1 MYMRWIK
8 WTGVLAAIVL
18 IIACF
23 MTWMTI
29 PSRNITVSGVDATG
43 TNFGNPGY
51 FHFITV
57 FFYLFFTFTQK
68 IWAKRANLAVTAL
81 NIAWA
86 IRNYFIITL
95 CRGGECPEKKTAIY
109 LLVLTSFFMLLSA
122 LFPDFKL
129 KNSSVNTGR
138 TVQDD
143 PS

>member
-1 MYMRWIK
+1 MRSIK
-8 WTGVLAAIVL
+8 WIGVLAAIVL
-18 IIACF
+18 TIACF

-29 PSRNITVSGVDATG
+29 PSRNIIVSGVDTDG
-43 TNFGNPGY
+43 TNFGKPAY

-57 FFYLFFTFTQK
+57 FFYLLFTFTPR

-95 CRGGECPEKKTAIY
+95 CRGGECPEKKVAIY
-109 LLVLTSFFMLLSA
+109 LLIVTSFFMLLSA

-129 KNSSVNTGR
+129 KNTAAGTGR